1 MKVKKQ
7 NNTDKTNI
15 GITKKNIK
23 NKKGITLI
31 ALVITIIIL
40 LIFAGISIAEL
51 NKNGILGK
59 AQISKE
65 ENQKQ
70 TATETINL
78 KITNIQILSYS
89 EKQELPNL
97 QYLADQ
103 LCEDNDIEYVIKES
117 KKQASLNKIDVSNS
131 NSIFTKLKS
140 YPYEFEINSQLQLA
154 SIDGIKVSN
163 NTNNTN
169 NNNKSELVG
178 KPNITVKEVEST
190 VVKISADIGDSN
202 KKDIAGYVFFN
213 ADTSEIL
220 KIQEDIDNLEV
231 NNLVRKTQYNIY
243 MKILDKYGNFSESS
257 NVVTFSTKGLGNI
270 NITYAQGYS
279 HSINSNVTDNVRKYL
294 FDGIKEKQG
303 SYGAYM
309 MANQVSSY
317 MTFDIKDGDMFITFC
332 SNSYGDSGG
341 NSGKTFDIYKLN
353 SNNEYKLYTSI
364 EQQNNNHEYSK
375 TYFTEGN
382 YKLTFTQN
390 YVEFDEWIISE
401 D

>member
-59 AQISKE
+59 AQIAKE

-169 NNNKSELVG
+169 NNNKSDLVG
-178 KPNITVKEVEST
+178 EPNITVKEVEST

-257 NVVTFSTKGLGNI
+257 NVVTFTTKGLGNI

-279 HSINSNVTDNVRKYL
+279 HSINSNITDNVRKYL

>member
-59 AQISKE
+59 AQIAKE

-169 NNNKSELVG
+169 NNNKSDLVG

-257 NVVTFSTKGLGNI
+257 NVVTFTTKGLGNI

-279 HSINSNVTDNVRKYL
+279 HSINSNITDNVRKYL

>member
-51 NKNGILGK
+51 NKNEILGK
-59 AQISKE
+59 AQIAKE

-169 NNNKSELVG
+169 NNNKSDLVG

-257 NVVTFSTKGLGNI
+257 NVVTFTTKGLGNI